1 MEMTAVVLN
10 AGLGDISFGLQ
21 MAGFSIIAAYET
33 DLKAAAVHEANIE
46 APVFHHLPQKSDL
59 EMISSAAAAPGILP
73 AESFACSAQHSSR
86 KKQGAG

>member
-1 MEMTAVVLN
+1 MALEEIDMEMTAVVLN

-46 APVFHHLPQKSDL
+46 DRKSTRL
-59 EMISSAAAAPGILP
+59 NSS
-73 AESFACSAQHSSR
+73 H
-86 KKQGAG
+86 